1 MPYVG
6 NVNDAHIIIVSQVGY
21 PSMVSLGRRNKGGGT
36 S

>member
-6 NVNDAHIIIVSQVGY
+6 KVNDGHIIIVSQVGT
-21 PSMVSLGRRNKGGGT
+21 PSMVSLGRRNNGGST